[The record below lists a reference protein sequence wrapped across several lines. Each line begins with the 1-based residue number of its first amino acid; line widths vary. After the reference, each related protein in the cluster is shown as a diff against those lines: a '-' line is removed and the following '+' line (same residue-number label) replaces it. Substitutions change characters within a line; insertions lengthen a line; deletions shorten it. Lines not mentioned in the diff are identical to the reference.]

1 MNLNPLTFTNMKILL
16 PIFAVLGLMDVFVI
30 FYGIFYP
37 MAAFGRYVMLYRM
50 VPGVV
55 KKG

>member
-1 MNLNPLTFTNMKILL
+1 MKILL